1 MAYNPF
7 SEYDALRR
15 EIDRTFE
22 EFWTGRQP
30 RGWRVAFLP
39 GQASRRYPLV
49 NLYED
54 KDNFH
59 VEALAPGVDPSTLEL
74 TVDNGVLTIRGE
86 KKEPQDV
93 PEEAYHRSERA
104 AGKFARRVELQGTVD
119 VNAVKADYRNGLLM
133 ITLPKAPEAKPR
145 QIPVSAR

>member
-1 MAYNPF
+1 MATYNPF
-7 SEYDALRR
+7 TEMEALRR

-22 EFWTGRQP
+22 FWGGRQP

-49 NLYED
+49 NLYDD
-54 KDNFH
+54 KDNFYA
-59 VEALAPGVDPSTLEL
+59 EALAPGVDPSTIEL

-86 KKEPQDV
+86 KKQVEKV

-104 AGKFARRVELQGTVD
+104 AGKFTRRVELSGTVD
-119 VNAVKADYRNGLLM
+119 VNAVRADYKNGILL

-145 QIPVSAR
+145 QIPVTTR